1 MKLLKT
7 SEVADKLRCSEWK
20 VYMMIKNGT
29 IKPVK
34 KLGKPHKFLE
44 KEIDKLVKK

>member
-20 VYMMIKNGT
+20 VYMLIKKGT
-29 IKPVK
+29 IKPIK
-34 KLGKPHKFLE
+34 SLGKPHKFNE
-44 KEIDKLVKK
+44 KDIERLIK